1 MAKGGVGGLEKV
13 SELEALGGPGE
24 VEGLE
29 GVHMK
34 LWKVVDLGS
43 RLTKGIRRTRLTAL
57 R

>member
-29 GVHMK
+29 GVHVK

-43 RLTKGIRRTRLTAL
+43 RLTKGIRRTRLTA
-57 R
+57 